1 MENIR
6 VKDKDNWNLNSSQF
20 LNLASSLKNF
30 FTHSGLMQKVN
41 CKNLKTTND
50 ILSKLIVF
58 VNNKLNSN
66 LEQNSKTIN
75 LNYIQ

>member
-1 MENIR
+1 

-30 FTHSGLMQKVN
+30 FTQSGLIQKVN

-50 ILSKLIVF
+50 ILSKISL
-58 VNNKLNSN
+58 KC
-66 LEQNSKTIN
+66 
-75 LNYIQ
+75 